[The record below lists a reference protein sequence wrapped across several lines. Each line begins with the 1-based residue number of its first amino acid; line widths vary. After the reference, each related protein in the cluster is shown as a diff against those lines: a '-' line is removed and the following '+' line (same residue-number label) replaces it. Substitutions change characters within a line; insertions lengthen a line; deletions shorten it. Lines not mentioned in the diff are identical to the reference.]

1 MRQPGE
7 IVEVHLLKGHL
18 ALQPPKRDPGAEQ
31 QKDGESREA
40 GPPSPD
46 AEHGNGE
53 AAEGVET
60 SAETIVQ
67 DLAAIEG
74 ERYRPWAR
82 HRPGVGLLVAIV
94 APFLVDEP
102 GGEEA

>member
-1 MRQPGE
+1 GASNDLVLCVLGAGLAAWGRLEIFGEIRQPVKIGE
-7 IVEVHLLKGHL
+7 VRLLKRHL

-31 QKDGESREA
+31 QKNDESREA

-46 AEHGNGE
+46 AEHGNDD

-67 DLAAIEG
+67 DLAAVEG
-74 ERYRPWAR
+74 ER
-82 HRPGVGLLVAIV
+82 HRP
-94 APFLVDEP
+94 
-102 GGEEA
+102 